1 VRLINK
7 MKKFDLTGKTALIT
21 GAAGLLGVEHAKALL
36 EIGATVIMTDLDED
50 SLISSYDSLIK
61 EYNKYRIYHHVMDVS
76 QQENIIDVLKFLQAA
91 GNRVDVLVN
100 NAAIDPKVKEEE
112 TKEMTRLEN
121 FSVDQWNLEMSVGL
135 TGAFLCGKVF
145 GSAMAADNKGGIIL
159 NIASDLSIASPDQ
172 RLYRKDGLPD
182 EQQPVKPITYPVI
195 KAGLI
200 GLTRYMAT
208 YWANKGVR
216 ANALSPGGVFNGQ
229 DDSFVKKLTS
239 LIPME
244 RMASADEYHSAVQ
257 FLCSEASAYMNG
269 QNIVMDG
276 GRSVL

>member
-1 VRLINK
+1 